1 MATND
6 PLIYLEGFY
15 NLNNDILEN
24 LDKYIGIPFKNE
36 TNNNRY
42 DKLNGMTFGGPAEI
56 PYIYFL
62 KDLSNEQE
70 IIWPDNKKLK
80 TGEIFARQDYIKK
93 VILDIKPV
101 NIFLGELARHNFDT
115 KDFYLRFEGTV
126 INFENTIQGNYNW
139 TKN

>member
-42 DKLNGMTFGGPAEI
+42 DKLNGTTFGGPAEI

-70 IIWPDNKKLK
+70 IIWSDKKNS
-80 TGEIFARQDYIKK
+80 RQEKY
-93 VILDIKPV
+93 L
-101 NIFLGELARHNFDT
+101 LARIIL
-115 KDFYLRFEGTV
+115 K
-126 INFENTIQGNYNW
+126 
-139 TKN
+139 K